1 MTRIDVGE
9 EGDGA
14 QGLLAL
20 VVAVVEILI
29 ETMEQEAIRRMD
41 SGDLTDEEV
50 ERLGGHLASL
60 DAELDRLKD
69 EMDVEEPVDDLRGD
83 LDGLVGDALSAARAG
98 GVSIG
103 EWPNVSPSNQPNA
116 SNSNAPTTNRSA
128 TDPSTTNAPV
138 SNGSEPERP
147 AEPPGEADR

>member
-20 VVAVVEILI
+20 VVAVVEILV

-50 ERLGGHLASL
+50 ERLGSHLASL

-103 EWPNVSPSNQPNA
+103 EWPNVSPSNPPNA
-116 SNSNAPTTNRSA
+116 STTNRSA

>member
-20 VVAVVEILI
+20 VVAVVEILV

-41 SGDLTDEEV
+41 SGDLTDDEV
-50 ERLGGHLASL
+50 ERLGSHLASL

-103 EWPNVSPSNQPNA
+103 EWPNVSPSNSNA
-116 SNSNAPTTNRSA
+116 STTNRSA

-147 AEPPGEADR
+147 AEPPGEPDR